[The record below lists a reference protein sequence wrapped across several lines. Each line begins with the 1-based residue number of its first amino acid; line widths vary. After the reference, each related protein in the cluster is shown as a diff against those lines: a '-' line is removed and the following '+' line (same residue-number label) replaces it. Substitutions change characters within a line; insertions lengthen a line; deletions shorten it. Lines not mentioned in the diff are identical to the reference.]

1 MTNKHPYAFTRL
13 NIPESY
19 SFIARA
25 GGNVVTVYMPLDTLL
40 CKIFPGRR
48 EKKRSAKACWHQ
60 YMALI
65 KTNRY
70 PNIKELKTPI
80 IQFNQ
85 TIILKLY

>member
-48 EKKRSAKACWHQ
+48 KKKKISQGMLAS
-60 YMALI
+60 
-65 KTNRY
+65 
-70 PNIKELKTPI
+70 
-80 IQFNQ
+80 IQGIDKN
-85 TIILKLY
+85 K